1 MVSYSENDGLIPD
14 VIPDGK
20 KPIGP
25 LPPDFED
32 YNEESLQSGFLK
44 GDEM

>member
-25 LPPDFED
+25 ISPDFED
-32 YNEESLQSGFLK
+32 YDEESLQSDLLK

>member
-25 LPPDFED
+25 PPPDFED
-32 YNEESLQSGFLK
+32 YDEESLQSSFLK

>member
-14 VIPDGK
+14 VIPDEK

-25 LPPDFED
+25 PLPDFED
-32 YNEESLQSGFLK
+32 YDEESLQSGFLK

>member
-20 KPIGP
+20 KPVGP
-25 LPPDFED
+25 ATPDFED
-32 YNEESLQSGFLK
+32 YNEESLQYDFLK
-44 GDEM
+44 GVVI